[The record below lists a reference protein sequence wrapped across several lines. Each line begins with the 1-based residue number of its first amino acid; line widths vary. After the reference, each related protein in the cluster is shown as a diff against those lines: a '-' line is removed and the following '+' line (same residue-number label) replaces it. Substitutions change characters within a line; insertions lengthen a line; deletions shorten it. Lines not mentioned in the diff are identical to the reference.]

1 MKPEEKLKKIIEE
14 AEKYKP
20 DPSTKEKIDFSLEQL
35 KRSNELFINLLLSKE
50 KKVDYDENEFKSK
63 IERIIQEN
71 DKRLTNYLEL
81 KRNNNVKIEIV
92 DRRELLRGVLKE
104 FEKNL
109 ELMIYFQYSPEAV
122 NEKQKRLSKIYKT
135 SIFSALKNMAKIIGA
150 GMVTLAMYKYFAYN
164 TLGKYDTLESN
175 LNIKNEGVISIIAP
189 NVIEKAE
196 KIGINLED
204 FMTRVA
210 IHEEIHHRQLTNY
223 PQIVEKRNELS
234 KNLLALGYVIIYDG
248 FGGLN
253 KEEAKYLY
261 QKVSNEI
268 TSLMTCLEGHASFFE
283 KKILKEVIKDY
294 DGLIKKIE
302 KYRKKRRTKR
312 IKPLKVKMDQYIE
325 GEKFVKAVY
334 GEFGTKS
341 SRLIFENL
349 PTIEEIKNPNKYI
362 EKLKPLI

>member
-1 MKPEEKLKKIIEE
+1 M
-14 AEKYKP
+14 AEN
-20 DPSTKEKIDFSLEQL
+20 I
-35 KRSNELFINLLLSKE
+35 ELFIEDEITE
-50 KKVDYDENEFKSK
+50 KMKPIMINIAE
-63 IERIIQEN
+63 
-71 DKRLTNYLEL
+71 EL
-81 KRNNNVKIEIV
+81 KKATEISEKGNNIVLRFHNDADGIAGALAIYKALKPCKIFSYQNK
-92 DRRELLRGVLKE
+92 GVT
-104 FEKNL
+104 
-109 ELMIYFQYSPEAV
+109 YSPGDALTDIRLLQDSVNPLVVLSDFATNEESREAR
-122 NEKQKRLSKIYKT
+122 KL
-135 SIFSALKNMAKIIGA
+135 
-150 GMVTLAMYKYFAYN
+150 
-164 TLGKYDTLESN
+164 
-175 LNIKNEGVISIIAP
+175 IKNAGIKLIIIDHHP
-189 NVIEKAE
+189 TE
-196 KIGINLED
+196 
-204 FMTRVA
+204 
-210 IHEEIHHRQLTNY
+210 EEIAAEAY
-223 PQIVEKRNELS
+223 IYLS
-234 KNLLALGYVIIYDG
+234 PWEVGGDSFYTAGWMACEIAKLL
-248 FGGLN
+248 GLN